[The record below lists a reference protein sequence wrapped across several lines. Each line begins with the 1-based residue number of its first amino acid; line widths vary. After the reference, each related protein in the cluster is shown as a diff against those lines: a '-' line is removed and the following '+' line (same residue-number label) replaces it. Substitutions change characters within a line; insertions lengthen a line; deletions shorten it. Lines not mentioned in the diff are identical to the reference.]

1 MNLKKLALITA
12 IFLSLCSCDFSPRLH
27 KEILEAQGFIN
38 TQNYEKAAL
47 KYKRILNGVAPKKV
61 KIKIYY
67 QLGELYSIHLDNNN
81 LAIEYYSRI
90 LKLSEDLRELV
101 KVEEKI
107 AEIDFS
113 YLKNFKRASESYR
126 RLIKFKPRLKKH
138 DFYHYRLGLSYLNSN
153 EFKKAEK
160 TFQEIINYREHEYYL
175 KSLYY
180 SGLIFF
186 KTKNWKKAIRFWETY
201 ISLEKRRD
209 NIVQTKFLMGNAYET
224 MEELKKAYNI
234 YYSILGEYPNNDV
247 IKNRL
252 NSLYKRRIARK
263 R

>member
-1 MNLKKLALITA
+1 MSRRHYFVPF
-12 IFLSLCSCDFSPRLH
+12 FLVCFMWSCDFSPHLH
-27 KEILEAQGFIN
+27 KEVLEAQDFIN
-38 TQNYEKAAL
+38 SQEYDKAAL
-47 KYKRILNGVAPKKV
+47 KYKKILSGVAPKKI
-61 KIKIYY
+61 KIKIFY
-67 QLGELYSIHLDNNN
+67 QLGELYSIHLDNND
-81 LAIEYYSRI
+81 LAIEYYSKI

-107 AEIDFS
+107 AEILFS
-113 YLKNFKRASESYR
+113 YLKNFNQAVISYK

-138 DFYHYRLGLSYLNSN
+138 DFYQYRLGLSYLNSGN
-153 EFKKAEK
+153 LQKSED
-160 TFQEIINYREHEYYL
+160 TFQEIIKLKDHEYYL
-175 KSLYY
+175 RSLYNI
-180 SGLIFF
+180 GLIHF
-186 KTKNWKKAIRFWETY
+186 KGKEWKKAIQYWESY
-201 ISLEKRRD
+201 IALEKRRD
-209 NIVQTKFLMGNAYET
+209 SVVHTKFLMGNAFET